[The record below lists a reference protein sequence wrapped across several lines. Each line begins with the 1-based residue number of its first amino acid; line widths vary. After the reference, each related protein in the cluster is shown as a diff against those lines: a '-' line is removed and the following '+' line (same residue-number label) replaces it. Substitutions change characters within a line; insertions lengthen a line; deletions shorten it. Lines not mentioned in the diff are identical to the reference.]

1 MLPLSVRADE
11 YWPDGVKTQSKS
23 AIVMEVN
30 TGTVL
35 YEKKSH
41 EKHYPASITKI
52 MTVLL
57 AIENCDMDEVVTFS
71 ADAVFK
77 NEGDTS
83 HIARNLGEKLT
94 MEQCLYAVMLESAN
108 ECAYAVAEHVGQKL
122 GGDYQTYIAS
132 DEAIGKLWEQIQNDN
147 DEKGSSNPFKDVV
160 TNFQSGYDSSCQL
173 FRHGY
178 GDNNK

>member
-1 MLPLSVRADE
+1 MKIKKYTRVTAFFLAVCTVLLMLPLSVRADE

-94 MEQCLYAVMLESAN
+94 MEQVCMRLCWSLPMNVLMRLRSMWGRN
-108 ECAYAVAEHVGQKL
+108 
-122 GGDYQTYIAS
+122 
-132 DEAIGKLWEQIQNDN
+132 W
-147 DEKGSSNPFKDVV
+147 VV
-160 TNFQSGYDSSCQL
+160 ITGRL
-173 FRHGY
+173 LT
-178 GDNNK
+178 

>member
-1 MLPLSVRADE
+1 MNDYGNNGIINIRKSRIGEPYENKKIHPCNSIFLAVCTVLLMLPLSVRADE

-57 AIENCDMDEVVTFS
+57 AIENCDMDEVVTF
-71 ADAVFK
+71 FC
-77 NEGDTS
+77 GCG
-83 HIARNLGEKLT
+83 I
-94 MEQCLYAVMLESAN
+94 
-108 ECAYAVAEHVGQKL
+108 
-122 GGDYQTYIAS
+122 
-132 DEAIGKLWEQIQNDN
+132 
-147 DEKGSSNPFKDVV
+147 
-160 TNFQSGYDSSCQL
+160 
-173 FRHGY
+173 
-178 GDNNK
+178 

>member
-1 MLPLSVRADE
+1 
-11 YWPDGVKTQSKS
+11 
-23 AIVMEVN
+23 MEVN

-77 NEGDTS
+77 MREILPILPG
-83 HIARNLGEKLT
+83 ILEK
-94 MEQCLYAVMLESAN
+94 N
-108 ECAYAVAEHVGQKL
+108 
-122 GGDYQTYIAS
+122 
-132 DEAIGKLWEQIQNDN
+132 
-147 DEKGSSNPFKDVV
+147 
-160 TNFQSGYDSSCQL
+160 
-173 FRHGY
+173 
-178 GDNNK
+178 

>member
-1 MLPLSVRADE
+1 MKIKKYTRVTAFFLAVCTVLLMLPLSVRADE

-57 AIENCDMDEVVTFS
+57 AIENCDMDKVVSFFLR
-71 ADAVFK
+71 DALHSSVFVAPPPVRCSRPPL
-77 NEGDTS
+77 TPT
-83 HIARNLGEKLT
+83 IVLWRAR
-94 MEQCLYAVMLESAN
+94 
-108 ECAYAVAEHVGQKL
+108 
-122 GGDYQTYIAS
+122 I
-132 DEAIGKLWEQIQNDN
+132 
-147 DEKGSSNPFKDVV
+147 
-160 TNFQSGYDSSCQL
+160 
-173 FRHGY
+173 
-178 GDNNK
+178 

>member
-1 MLPLSVRADE
+1 MKIKKYTRVTAFFLAVCTVLLMLPLSVRADE

-77 NEGDTS
+77 NEGRS
-83 HIARNLGEKLT
+83 
-94 MEQCLYAVMLESAN
+94 
-108 ECAYAVAEHVGQKL
+108 
-122 GGDYQTYIAS
+122 
-132 DEAIGKLWEQIQNDN
+132 
-147 DEKGSSNPFKDVV
+147 F
-160 TNFQSGYDSSCQL
+160 
-173 FRHGY
+173 Y
-178 GDNNK
+178 GDCDTDIPPCIYWSSEVYSLDCLQSSGTSRFCMPLRKSVPYHTR

>member
-41 EKHYPASITKI
+41 DKHYPASITKI

-77 NEGDTS
+77 NEEILLILPG
-83 HIARNLGEKLT
+83 ILEK
-94 MEQCLYAVMLESAN
+94 N
-108 ECAYAVAEHVGQKL
+108 
-122 GGDYQTYIAS
+122 
-132 DEAIGKLWEQIQNDN
+132 
-147 DEKGSSNPFKDVV
+147 
-160 TNFQSGYDSSCQL
+160 
-173 FRHGY
+173 
-178 GDNNK
+178 